1 MGELWNESVKAQ
13 KKGVGKEGKR
23 KMNSVGET
31 EEEKQINQNAM
42 RSTKLVQEGQFS
54 RATKALTSRGIDS
67 TPRKPKL
74 R

>member
-54 RATKALTSRGIDS
+54 RAAKALTSRGIDS